1 MTAVN
6 PFDLSGRLALVT
18 GASRGIGEAIA
29 RGLAAAGARVIVASR
44 KLEGCET
51 VAASIRRAGGQAEAR
66 ACHIGE
72 MAQISALFAGI
83 ATDHGRLD
91 ILVNN
96 AGTNPY
102 FGPIVDT
109 PPEAFQKTIDVNLRG
124 YFYCSSE
131 GVKLM
136 RRNGGGSIINV
147 ASINGV
153 QPGPKQ
159 GIYSITKAGV
169 INMTKAFAAE
179 CAEDGIRVNALLPVL
194 TDTKLA
200 AALVHDEAM
209 LAPMLPRLPM
219 KRAAQP
225 DEMAGLVVYLASSAA
240 SYTTGACINVDG
252 GYLAD

>member
-1 MTAVN
+1 MPAAN
-6 PFDLSGRLALVT
+6 PFDLAGKVALVT

-29 RGLAAAGARVIVASR
+29 RALAAAGALVVVASR
-44 KLEGCET
+44 KAEGCEK
-51 VAASIRRAGGQAEAR
+51 VAASIRQAGGKAEAR

-72 MAQISALFAGI
+72 LGQISALFAGI
-83 ATDHGRLD
+83 KATHGRLD

-102 FGPIVDT
+102 FGPVVDT
-109 PPEAFQKTIDVNLRG
+109 PPEAFEKTVDVNLRG
-124 YFYCSSE
+124 YFYCSCE
-131 GVKLM
+131 GVRLM
-136 RRNGGGSIINV
+136 RDNGGGSIINV

-153 QPGPKQ
+153 TPGLKQ
-159 GIYSITKAGV
+159 GIYSITKGAV
-169 INMTKAFAAE
+169 ITMTKSFAIE
-179 CAEDGIRVNALLPVL
+179 CAADGIRVNALLPGL

-209 LAPMLPRLPM
+209 LAPMMPRLPQ

-225 DEMAGLVVYLASSAA
+225 DEMAGLVLYLASPAA

-252 GYLAD
+252 GYLAG

>member
-1 MTAVN
+1 MAAAG
-6 PFDLSGRLALVT
+6 PFDLSGKLALVT

-29 RGLAAAGARVIVASR
+29 RALAGAGARVIVTSR
-44 KLEGCET
+44 KAEACAT
-51 VAASIRRAGGQAEAR
+51 VVESIRAAGGAAEAR

-72 MAQISALFAGI
+72 LAQITALFAGI
-83 ATDHGRLD
+83 DADHGRLD

-124 YFYCSSE
+124 YFYCSCE
-131 GVKLM
+131 GARLM
-136 RRNGGGSIINV
+136 RRAGGGSIINV

-153 QPGPKQ
+153 TPGFKQ
-159 GIYSITKAGV
+159 GIYSITKAAV
-169 INMTKAFAAE
+169 INMTKAFANE
-179 CAEDGIRVNALLPVL
+179 CAGDGIRVNALLPGL

-200 AALVHDEAM
+200 AALVHDDAM
-209 LAPMLPRLPM
+209 LAPMLPRLGL

-225 DEMAGLVVYLASSAA
+225 DEMAGLVLYLASPAA

-252 GYLAD
+252 GYLAG